1 MEWDM
6 RHTTSSNVDTQWPRT
21 AFPFCR
27 RSISHIPLVFCS
39 IALFLLGGADVSAQ
53 TERCGPE
60 VCRIGN
66 AVAPINYWMTAWTVN
81 DVFKMAGFEDEDETV
96 RPSQMWVPV
105 MGGQWEMEGRFD
117 VVTDDLGWPKSMRL
131 KDGRR
136 PDRLITIT
144 IGTDLDHAF
153 PAGIYRVLYEGT
165 GTLTFQGA
173 EVVERPAPGKI
184 HVRYDG
190 TGTLFLAITETDP
203 QGTGDY
209 LRNIR
214 ILRPDAKAGDR
225 FNATYLEYL
234 RPFTVIR
241 PLHMLGDHAAYGPA
255 LEWSQRKPENYSHWG
270 GSLGAPYEVV
280 VDLANQSDSDLWL
293 NIPIAANDAYVRELA
308 RLILRELDRDRLLY
322 LELGNEIW
330 NQAYPYAAG
339 RAYALDQAKAKWPGV
354 LGSVRP
360 YSDGDPVNE
369 SMMVYSWQGMRT
381 VQIAKIFKEQWG
393 AQADRIVTVLAGQIG
408 ASSPF
413 WQPSR
418 YLLETLVYVGEDG
431 GTAAGRLVDAF
442 AVAPYVHD
450 PGEDWAY
457 SRESPA
463 AFIADAIA
471 YTKGTGRWGE
481 DSEEPGLR
489 YQIRNDRAL
498 AKEFELP
505 LITYEGGQHFTG
517 SRFTRDVVN
526 VHPDMAKLYE
536 ALFEVWQ
543 EEGGGLFMHF
553 AGIIPRGQSEPDQE
567 PTYFQSENFGIKE
580 RQTQTMDEAPKYRA
594 VVEMMERIGQ
604 CGQKVIPSLESDK

>member
-1 MEWDM
+1 MTYRLSID
-6 RHTTSSNVDTQWPRT
+6 HFFPVLF
-21 AFPFCR
+21 AFVML
-27 RSISHIPLVFCS
+27 IV
-39 IALFLLGGADVSAQ
+39 GGADVAAQ
-53 TERCGPE
+53 PKRCGPE
-60 VCRIGN
+60 VFRIGN

-81 DVFKMAGFEDEDETV
+81 DALKMAGFEEEGWTV
-96 RPSQMWVPV
+96 RPSQMWIPV
-105 MGGQWEMEGRFD
+105 SAGQWQMEKRFN
-117 VVTDDLGWPKSMRL
+117 VVTDNLGWAKSMQL
-131 KDGRR
+131 KDGQR
-136 PDRLITIT
+136 PDKLITIV
-144 IGTDLDHAF
+144 IGTELDHAF
-153 PAGIYRVLYEGT
+153 PAGVYRVLYEGA
-165 GTLTFQGA
+165 GTLEFQGA
-173 EVVERPAPGKI
+173 EVLERRTPGEI

-190 TGTLFLAITETDP
+190 TGSLFLAITETDP
-203 QGTGDY
+203 QGVGDY

-214 ILRPDAKAGDR
+214 ILRPDAREGDR

-255 LEWSQRKPENYSHWG
+255 FDWSQRKPENYSHWG
-270 GSLGAPYEVV
+270 GALGAPYEVV

-308 RLILRELDRDRLLY
+308 RLMLKHLDPDRLLF

-330 NQAYPYAAG
+330 NGAAPYVRG
-339 RAYALDQAKAKWPGV
+339 RAHALEQAKATWPNV
-354 LGSVRP
+354 LGKVRP

-381 VQIAKIFKEQWG
+381 VQIAKIFKEEWDT
-393 AQADRIVTVLAGQIG
+393 QADRIVTVLAGQIG
-408 ASSPF
+408 ASAPY

-418 YLLETLVYVGEDG
+418 YLLETPVYVGEDG
-431 GTAAGRLVDAF
+431 GTAAGRMVDAF

-450 PGEDWAY
+450 PGEDWGF
-457 SRESPA
+457 SRESPH

-471 YTKGTGRWGE
+471 YTKGTGRWGA

-498 AKEFELP
+498 AKEFGLP

-536 ALFEVWQ
+536 ALFDVWR
-543 EEGGGLFMHF
+543 EEGGGLFVHL
-553 AGIIPRGQSEPDQE
+553 AGIIPRGQSEPGQE
-567 PTYFQSENFGIKE
+567 PTYYQSENFGIKE
-580 RQTQTMDEAPKYRA
+580 LQTQTLADAPKWRA
-594 VVEMMERIGQ
+594 VVKMMEKIGQ
-604 CGQKVIPSLESDK
+604 SSQKVMLAPDSTR